1 MERLA
6 AAPLSFDALGM
17 APYFAETLA
26 GRGILAPTPVQALVF
41 PRLLAGESLFFTS
54 ATGTGKTFAYLIPVL
69 ERLLAS
75 ASRRAAGPR
84 ALIAAPTYEL
94 CSQIKAEA
102 DSLLEP
108 AAVRLSPED
117 SAAENAPPRPGAPS
131 LKTALL
137 IGGGNI
143 GRQID
148 GLRKEKPDII
158 IGNPGRLLQIAR
170 AGKLRPGNLECLV
183 LDEADRLVSD
193 ELAGETGELLKFFRP
208 ARHGGEGERL
218 LVTGCSATLSAKT
231 REKLLGLFDAEN
243 PPAFP
248 LLESRDR
255 SVLGERIRHWAIFS
269 ERRKKI
275 DALRSFL
282 AAAKPRKT
290 LIFTARTEDAGK
302 ILSRL
307 QYRHIAAAG
316 LSGSMDKGDRKRALD
331 GFRRNRVTA
340 LVASDLAARGLD
352 IDGISHI
359 IALDV
364 PQDGDAYIHRAGRTG
379 RAGKA
384 GIMLTIGDAGEMRA
398 LARLEKKL
406 GIVIYPKELRGGK
419 IAAPE

>member
-1 MERLA
+1 MSPR
-6 AAPLSFDALGM
+6 
-17 APYFAETLA
+17 FAEALA
-26 GRGILAPTPVQALVF
+26 GRGVLSPTPIQALVF

-54 ATGTGKTFAYLIPVL
+54 ATGTGKTFAYLIPAI
-69 ERLLAS
+69 ERLLTPPA
-75 ASRRAAGPR
+75 APAPRRAAGPR
-84 ALIAAPTYEL
+84 TLIAAPTYEL

-102 DSLLEP
+102 DSLLEQ
-108 AAVRLSPED
+108 A
-117 SAAENAPPRPGAPS
+117 GALS

-158 IGNPGRLLQIAR
+158 IGNPGRVIQIAR
-170 AGKLRPGNLECLV
+170 AGKLRLGNLECLV

-193 ELAGETGELLKFFRP
+193 DLAGETGELLSLIRP
-208 ARHGGEGERL
+208 LRRSGEGEEP
-218 LVTGCSATLSAKT
+218 LVTACSATLSAKT

-243 PPAFP
+243 PPVFP
-248 LLESRDR
+248 LLELRDN
-255 SVLGERIRHWAIFS
+255 SVLGECIRHWAIFS

-282 AAAKPRKT
+282 AAAKPRKA
-290 LIFTARTEDAGK
+290 LVFTARTEEAGK

-307 QYRHIAAAG
+307 QYHHIAAAG
-316 LSGSMDKGDRKRALD
+316 LSGGMDKSGRKRALD
-331 GFRRNRVTA
+331 DFRKNRVTA

-364 PQDGDAYIHRAGRTG
+364 PQNGDAYIHRAGRTG

-406 GIVIYPKELRGGK
+406 GIVIYPKELRGGR
-419 IAAPE
+419 IAAPESAPR